1 MTFIK
6 FNPALE
12 MQRLNKKLENWKNF
26 ADFQFEQENIYR
38 VKADIFEDEQ
48 NLQIV
53 MELPG
58 VAKEDVRIS
67 MDNERKLTIKGEKKR
82 PADNDKRNNILCESQ
97 FGKFSRSFILSND
110 LDDSQISANYQDGLL
125 SLTIPK
131 KKREEVEK
139 IISIN

>member
-12 MQRLNKKLENWKNF
+12 MQRLNKKIENWKNF

-48 NLQIV
+48 KLQII

-58 VAKEDVRIS
+58 VAKEDVTIS

-82 PADNDKRNNILCESQ
+82 PADNDKRNIILCESH

-110 LDDSQISANYQDGLL
+110 LDDSQIVANYQNGLL
-125 SLTIPK
+125 ILSIPK
-131 KKREEVEK
+131 KKREEIEK

>member
-6 FNPALE
+6 FNPVLE
-12 MQRLNKKLENWKNF
+12 MQRLNKKFENWKNF

-58 VAKEDVRIS
+58 VAKEDVKIS

-82 PADNDKRNNILCESQ
+82 PADNDKRNIILCESQ

-110 LDDSQISANYQDGLL
+110 LDDAQISANYQDGLL
-125 SLTIPK
+125 MLSIPK